1 MRREWFLLRFSSPQT
16 PSQPEPNSGK
26 PRSLREPCAVA
37 PCAQHA
43 HFPKPEFLALHV
55 PVWLS
60 RKSPAVFG
68 CRTLSSAQLSA
79 VSLSSF
85 DRMATV
91 THCPIKHGTRG
102 KAPSVVFN
110 VLRSTTSFFSCLG
123 HRILK
128 EKIRTIPPSNRVT
141 LMMTSTLY
149 RSPGATCYI
158 HMEIRVANTKTCKKH
173 AAHAHCTR
181 TVVPPGAHRR

>member
-1 MRREWFLLRFSSPQT
+1 MVPSAFLLSPQT
-16 PSQPEPNSGK
+16 PSQPEPDSGK
-26 PRSLREPCAVA
+26 PRSLREPYAVT

-55 PVWLS
+55 SVWLS
-60 RKSPAVFG
+60 PGSPP
-68 CRTLSSAQLSA
+68 
-79 VSLSSF
+79 VSVAEPSVTLSSF

-110 VLRSTTSFFSCLG
+110 VSEKHHIVLSCLG

-128 EKIRTIPPSNRVT
+128 DKIRAIPPSNRVT
-141 LMMTSTLY
+141 LMMTSTSVSFSWRDLLY
-149 RSPGATCYI
+149 THGNSGRQYEDLQKARSSCPLHTYGGATWSSPTI
-158 HMEIRVANTKTCKKH
+158 V
-173 AAHAHCTR
+173 
-181 TVVPPGAHRR
+181 